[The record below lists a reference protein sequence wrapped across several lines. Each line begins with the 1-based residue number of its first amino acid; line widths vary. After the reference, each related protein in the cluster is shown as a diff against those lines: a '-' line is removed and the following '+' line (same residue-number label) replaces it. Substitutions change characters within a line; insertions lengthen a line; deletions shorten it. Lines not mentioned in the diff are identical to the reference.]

1 MKIKLKV
8 HRNDKQVVEKTYVE
22 AVNSVYSVLN
32 RFYIVPEVSLVDITR
47 KVVNSLGF
55 DEGGV
60 GD

>member
-1 MKIKLKV
+1 MKLKLKA
-8 HRNDKQVVEKTYVE
+8 HRNDKQVIEKTYVE
-22 AVNSVYSVLN
+22 AVNGVYSVLN

-55 DEGGV
+55 EEGGL